1 MISVKEKDLSVLIHI
16 DADIINTSDTRFD
29 LPLLKNAIISQLKK
43 VYDAFV
49 GKYKLELTIHLNI
62 LKSISQCSSKKILF
76 QVVDTITGN
85 NPAEADFKGLR
96 IKLNKHY
103 VNDIIIGKNIRTI
116 PHEIGHLLGWDHP
129 HAKAKYDS
137 INLTAHRLEQELTG
151 DERKNNLMSQTWYAQ
166 KADVQLDKAL
176 KLSEKQIEL
185 LLLHKISLNKNRHL
199 NYFLWW
205 KKIV

>member
-1 MISVKEKDLSVLIHI
+1 MISIKENKFSVTINI

-29 LPLLKNAIISQLKK
+29 LSLLKDAIISQLRR
-43 VYDAFV
+43 VYNGSI
-49 GKYKLELTIHLNI
+49 GKYNLELTIQLNI
-62 LKSISQCSSKKILF
+62 LKNMSQCSPRKILF
-76 QVVDTITGN
+76 QVVDTISGN

-96 IKLNKHY
+96 IKLNKFY
-103 VNDIIIGKNIRTI
+103 VNDIIAGKNIRTI

-129 HAKAKYDS
+129 HAKATYES
-137 INLTAHRLEQELTG
+137 VNLTAHRLEQELTE

-166 KADVQLDKAL
+166 KALVSLDKAMS
-176 KLSEKQIEL
+176 LSEKQIEL
-185 LLLHKISLNKNRHL
+185 LLLHKVSLNKNRHL

>member
-1 MISVKEKDLSVLIHI
+1 MISVKEKDLFVLINI
-16 DADIINTSDTRFD
+16 DTDIINTSATRFD
-29 LPLLKNAIISQLKK
+29 LSLLKDAIISQLNR
-43 VYDAFV
+43 VYNGPV
-49 GKYKLELTIHLNI
+49 GKYKLQLSIHVSI
-62 LKSISQCSSKKILF
+62 LKKISQCSPQKILF
-76 QVVDTITGN
+76 QIVDTIPGN

-96 IKLNKHY
+96 IKLNKYY
-103 VNDIIIGKNIRTI
+103 VNDIISGKNIRTI

-129 HAKAKYDS
+129 HAKASYES
-137 INLTAHRLEQELTG
+137 VNLTAHRLEQELTE

-166 KADVQLDKAL
+166 KALVPMDKAV

-185 LLLHKISLNKNRHL
+185 LLLHEISLNKNRHL